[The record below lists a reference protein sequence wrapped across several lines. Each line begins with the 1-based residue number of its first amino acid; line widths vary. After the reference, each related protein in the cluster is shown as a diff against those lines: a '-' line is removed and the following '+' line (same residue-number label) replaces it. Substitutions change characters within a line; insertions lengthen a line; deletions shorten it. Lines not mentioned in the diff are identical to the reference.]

1 MPVDRTARGDADRR
15 LASLGIPSDGRLIV
29 LRRNAEDE
37 LLRHVAM
44 MRVDFGARLDAWPTE
59 QVREVL
65 RSERYFQAVHLPGA
79 FRIHP
84 RNYAL
89 GLAAAAEQAGARIFE
104 DTPALAMDSAGVRK
118 RVDTPKRSDEKS
130 RRTSAGSWKPNRLR
144 HRRCTWA
151 SMARVCRCANRN
163 WWTARANNPTGQPRR
178 ARSSL

>member
-1 MPVDRTARGDADRR
+1 MTAKSEGRWPKRAGWEGRNGTRRPRSPRRNARPPVRTRTPTAA
-15 LASLGIPSDGRLIV
+15 APAADGRLIV

-118 RVDTPKRSDEKS
+118 RVDTPKGRV
-130 RRTSAGSWKPNRLR
+130 RAGHVVLAGGAQLGSAF
-144 HRRCTWA
+144 
-151 SMARVCRCANRN
+151 
-163 WWTARANNPTGQPRR
+163 RAVSETLLPV
-178 ARSSL
+178 